1 MYFKGNI
8 FQDDD
13 GNMIP
18 IENTQWVT
26 NNDDNIYYGVNTQT
40 KSIGINNSNPIATI
54 DINGNIHATDAST
67 ISALLN
73 ITELIVDESV
83 TIRNG
88 DLTIGTIANPC
99 NLNVSGGAN
108 FTGDVTMPS
117 LSLATKCFIHGV

>member
-1 MYFKGNI
+1 MEISIGGSTTIGNDLYFKGNI

-13 GNMIP
+13 GNLIP

-26 NNDDNIYYGVNTQT
+26 NNDDNIYYGINTQT

-73 ITELIVDESV
+73 ITELIVDEIV

-88 DLTIGTIANPC
+88 I
-99 NLNVSGGAN
+99 
-108 FTGDVTMPS
+108 
-117 LSLATKCFIHGV
+117 